1 MGQII
6 CGQPL
11 LPLISYMEIFYPLFF
26 IYELNSDYIKFIMT
40 ELFKIVKSQ
49 FEIVIQVK
57 S

>member
-11 LPLISYMEIFYPLFF
+11 LSLISHMEIFHPLFF

>member
-11 LPLISYMEIFYPLFF
+11 LSLISYMEIFHPLFF
-26 IYELNSDYIKFIMT
+26 IYELNGDYIKFIMT